1 MRSNIIFVEID
12 PPDQLLEIPRNLR
25 NTVSVRGLLG
35 YTFLEHFEAALSF
48 GYDPSAVPPN
58 SLDAALADAN
68 KFQAGAGIRGLF
80 NEKWSVMLSYSHDF
94 YQTVEVTRSI
104 QEPTTNGTYR
114 DQRRWLNLSL
124 EARL

>member
-1 MRSNIIFVEID
+1 
-12 PPDQLLEIPRNLR
+12 
-25 NTVSVRGLLG
+25 
-35 YTFLEHFEAALSF
+35 
-48 GYDPSAVPPN
+48 
-58 SLDAALADAN
+58 
-68 KFQAGAGIRGLF
+68 
-80 NEKWSVMLSYSHDF
+80 MLSYSHDF